1 MTPSAGIVSVL
12 FGLGAAVSWGVGDF
26 SGGVASRRAPIFIV
40 LLFTQLTGLLTLLAL
55 AAISDE
61 RQLTLAN
68 GLVGASAG
76 ISGAIGLLAL
86 YSAMA
91 RGLISLVA
99 PITSVVGTG
108 IPVLFAALT
117 EGLPGAITSIGF
129 LLALV
134 GIWLISQPHGASR
147 GALSQALA
155 LAVGGGIAFGVFY
168 ILMGQIEGEALYL
181 PLTAARLTT
190 ISLTLIYLLQRRQ
203 LAAPPR
209 GVLPIIVLSG
219 IVDSLGNAFF
229 VLSEQAGRLD
239 ITTVLSA
246 LYPVVTVGLAVII
259 LKERLQRA
267 QGVGVALILLA
278 IPLIASA

>member
-26 SGGVASRRAPIFIV
+26 SGGVASRRVPIFIV